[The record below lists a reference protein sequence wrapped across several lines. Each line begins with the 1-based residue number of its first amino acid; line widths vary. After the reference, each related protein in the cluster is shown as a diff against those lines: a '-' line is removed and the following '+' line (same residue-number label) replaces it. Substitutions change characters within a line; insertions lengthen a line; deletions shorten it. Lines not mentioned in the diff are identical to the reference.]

1 MCEGLDSYFE
11 DWISQFKQANK
22 DILTDE
28 KRKVI
33 VEDLKDQIDEALR
46 TRDKQWFMEL
56 TNKIKEY
63 EVEK

>member
-1 MCEGLDSYFE
+1 MYEGLDSYFE
-11 DWISQFKQANK
+11 DWINQFKQANK